1 MVSNLFDN
9 LPAYEVSKLIA
20 LMRLRDQL
28 LNKILYGMR
37 EADRTADLSLV
48 EELEMLTGEAQ
59 LVSREIHDIL
69 ENRGDYAKDNEGEN

>member
-9 LPAYEVSKLIA
+9 LPADEISKLIK

-28 LNKILYGMR
+28 LNKILFGLR
-37 EADRTADLSLV
+37 EADRTADLTLV
-48 EELEMLTGEAQ
+48 EELELLTSEAQ

-69 ENRGDYAKDNEGEN
+69 ENRGDYAKNKEGNK